1 MHDVA
6 IVGAGPGGLFAAKLL
21 AARGFRVAVFEEH
34 AVSGVPVHCTGVL
47 AADAFAEFGIDSGA
61 VLNPLQRVRFV
72 PPGGRCIE
80 YTSPDVQAV
89 AIDRLRFDQQ
99 LEAAALSAGAT
110 LITEHRV
117 VDVSAGDQRA
127 VLHLGDGREVAAR
140 VCVLACGANYSLQRR
155 IGFGLPLLH
164 LQSAQVE
171 IAARDPGDV
180 EVYFGRAVAPR
191 GFAWAVPVRRESGWY
206 ARVGL
211 MCDADAGAHF
221 DRFVSTI
228 ADRWGLDRDGVRPRR
243 KMLPLAPV
251 GRTYGHRVL
260 AIGDAGGIVKA
271 TTGGGIYYSLVTA
284 RIASAV
290 LDDALRANT
299 LDAASLRTYEAR
311 WRAALG
317 PELDAQLELRQLAH
331 ELDDADI
338 DAFFELAHTNG
349 IMPLLRQTARFN
361 QHRQLIGALLRH
373 PPARRILVKR
383 FTAATSLLD
392 AVRDRTS

>member
-6 IVGAGPGGLFAAKLL
+6 IVGAGPGGLFTAKLL

-34 AVSGVPVHCTGVL
+34 AASGVPVHCTGVL
-47 AADAFAEFGIDSGA
+47 AADAFEEFGIDAGA

-72 PPGGRCIE
+72 PPSGRCIE
-80 YTSPDVQAV
+80 YASPDVQAV

-99 LEAAALSAGAT
+99 LEAAALSAGAALVT
-110 LITEHRV
+110 GHRV
-117 VDVSAGDQRA
+117 VDVGVDDDRI
-127 VLHLGDGREVAAR
+127 VLRLSDGREVAAR
-140 VCVLACGANYSLQRR
+140 ACVLACGANYSLQRR

-164 LQSAQVE
+164 LQSAQIEV
-171 IAARDPGDV
+171 AAREPGDV
-180 EVYFGRAVAPR
+180 EVHFGRAVAPG
-191 GFAWAVPVRRESGWY
+191 GFAWAVPVRRSSGWY

-211 MCDADAGAHF
+211 MCDVDAGSHF
-221 DRFVSTI
+221 HRFFSSI
-228 ADRWGLDRDGVRPRR
+228 ADRWKLDRNGVRPRR

-251 GRTYGHRVL
+251 PRTYGHRVL

-271 TTGGGIYYSLVTA
+271 TTGGGIFYSLLTA
-284 RIASAV
+284 RIASGV
-290 LDDALRANT
+290 LDGALRANT
-299 LDAASLRTYEAR
+299 LDAATLRTYETR

-317 PELDAQLELRQLAH
+317 PELDAQLELRQLAYA
-331 ELDDADI
+331 LDDSDI

-383 FTAATSLLD
+383 FTAGASLLD